1 MKDNLCLYAKQ
12 EQLNYLK
19 KRFDENIKAFEKY
32 LPDIG
37 HELKKYSLKDKMHF
51 CFGKNGIPNLV
62 FENKE
67 LFFKCDD
74 PVFFCRQQVD
84 FLIKGRPSSRKYSI
98 GICCK
103 GKFQD
108 KFLSQ
113 AINKVGFEKIDY
125 PSINERN
132 FVSSAIIFGI
142 GLGYQISELLK
153 SVEVY
158 NLALIEPN
166 KDIFYASLY
175 CFDWNNLLTYYSENK
190 LGLKIILGDDN
201 VSTKVYD
208 YMVLHGKFLASNTLY
223 YVHYKN
229 KQIERIRD
237 EVLKKLNYL
246 TSALGFVDDIFYG
259 ISHACWSILNRKS
272 FVNRSKLRNEYKDLP
287 VFVVGD

>member
-37 HELKKYSLKDKMHF
+37 HELKKYSLNDKMHF

-103 GKFQD
+103 G
-108 KFLSQ
+108 
-113 AINKVGFEKIDY
+113 
-125 PSINERN
+125 
-132 FVSSAIIFGI
+132 
-142 GLGYQISELLK
+142 
-153 SVEVY
+153 
-158 NLALIEPN
+158 
-166 KDIFYASLY
+166 
-175 CFDWNNLLTYYSENK
+175 
-190 LGLKIILGDDN
+190 
-201 VSTKVYD
+201 
-208 YMVLHGKFLASNTLY
+208 
-223 YVHYKN
+223 
-229 KQIERIRD
+229 
-237 EVLKKLNYL
+237 
-246 TSALGFVDDIFYG
+246 
-259 ISHACWSILNRKS
+259 
-272 FVNRSKLRNEYKDLP
+272 
-287 VFVVGD
+287 